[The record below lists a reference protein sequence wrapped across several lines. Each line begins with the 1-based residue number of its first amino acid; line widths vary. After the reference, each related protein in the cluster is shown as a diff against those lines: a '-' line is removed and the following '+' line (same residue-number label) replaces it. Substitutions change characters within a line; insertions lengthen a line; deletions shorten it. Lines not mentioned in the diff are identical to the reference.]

1 MDGPQLP
8 LPIAPADDAA
18 EPAPARARRARRTKR
33 PRQLWLFAP
42 YAQVDLPLDG
52 DAAGLRARPPSGMTE
67 R

>member
-1 MDGPQLP
+1 MDGPQLS

-18 EPAPARARRARRTKR
+18 EPASTRARRTRRTKR

-42 YAQVDLPLDG
+42 YAQVELPLGG
-52 DAAGLRARPPSGMTE
+52 DAAGLRARAPGGMTE